1 MTDVA
6 GSKKTPGRSDRLIT
20 PNGPKDSKPKMPAD
34 KELKSRL
41 TALKR
46 SRRFVRWGES
56 AGLARELRDLLQ
68 QIEDRVEE
76 AQTGCKLVADF
87 YTTDRSVFDRCD
99 DSSGHVGDVYRYEAC
114 ELFVS
119 YAKRCAD
126 KSWLAKLI
134 LKTSLKDDYGVRDAL
149 VKSAA
154 EFLPEAQL
162 RWLIDQYQQ
171 LAAQETEEFPRCH
184 WLYQVE
190 SLARQLKDAPLFEQT
205 RRAAWGDEPGTAACV
220 DISRVYLE
228 CGEEQTALDWLERIP
243 TGESFQQDQRDE
255 LLLAIYERQGNK
267 QQQAEVARRSF
278 RRQRSR
284 SGFERWISIVGDGQ
298 RADLLD
304 QEVRIILDDPLLSLT
319 DAAFLTAM
327 EQWDAAESYLQVRAK
342 QLDGDH
348 YQFLLPL
355 AETFASLA
363 RPLTASLLYRALL
376 DSILRRA
383 RTTTYGH
390 GARYLRKLDLLAQTV
405 SDWRDIEPHT
415 VYVEQLR
422 QKHGRKTSFWDR
434 YEH

>member
-1 MTDVA
+1 
-6 GSKKTPGRSDRLIT
+6 
-20 PNGPKDSKPKMPAD
+20 MPVD

-41 TALKR
+41 SALKR
-46 SRRFVRWGES
+46 SKRFVRWGES
-56 AGLARELRDLLQ
+56 AGLARELRELLQ
-68 QIEDRVEE
+68 QIEDQVED
-76 AQTGCKLVADF
+76 AQAGCQLVADF
-87 YTTDRSVFDRCD
+87 YTTDCSVFDRCD
-99 DSSGHVGDVYRYEAC
+99 DSSGHVGDVYRYDAC
-114 ELFVS
+114 ELFIS

-134 LKTSLKDDYGVRDAL
+134 LKTSLKDDYGVRDAV
-149 VKSAA
+149 VKSGA

-171 LAAQETEEFPRCH
+171 LATEEPEEFPRRH

-205 RRAAWGDEPGTAACV
+205 RRAAWGDEPGTAGCV
-220 DISRVYLE
+220 DIARVYLD

-243 TGESFQQDQRDE
+243 AGESFQQQERDE
-255 LLLAIYERQGNK
+255 LLLAIYDRQGDK
-267 QQQAEVARRSF
+267 QRQAEIARRSF

-284 SGFERWISIVGDGQ
+284 SGFERWIAIVGDDQ
-298 RADLLD
+298 RDELLD
-304 QEVRIILDDPLLSLT
+304 QEVRIILDAPLLSLT
-319 DAAFLTAM
+319 GAAFLTAM
-327 EQWDAAESYLQVRAK
+327 EQWNAAESYLQTRAE

-348 YQFLLPL
+348 YQVLLPL

-390 GARYLRKLDLLAQTV
+390 GARYLRKLDLLAKTV

-415 VYVEQLR
+415 VYVERLW
-422 QKHGRKTSFWDR
+422 QKHGRKTSFWSR

>member
-1 MTDVA
+1 
-6 GSKKTPGRSDRLIT
+6 
-20 PNGPKDSKPKMPAD
+20 MPVD
-34 KELKSRL
+34 KELKARL
-41 TALKR
+41 SALKR

-56 AGLARELRDLLQ
+56 AALARELRELLQ
-68 QIEDRVEE
+68 QIEAEVED
-76 AQTGCKLVADF
+76 AKAGCTLVADF

-99 DSSGHVGDVYRYEAC
+99 DSSGHVGDIYRYDAC

-119 YAKRCAD
+119 YAKRCTD
-126 KSWLAKLI
+126 KSWIAKLL

-149 VKSAA
+149 VKSAVD
-154 EFLPEAQL
+154 FLPPEQL

-171 LAAQETEEFPRCH
+171 LAGEETEEFQRRH
-184 WLYQVE
+184 WFYQVE
-190 SLARQLKDAPLFEQT
+190 SLARQLKDGALFEQT

-220 DISRVYLE
+220 DIARVYLE
-228 CGEEQTALDWLERIP
+228 CGEQQTALDWLERIP
-243 TGESFQQDQRDE
+243 AGESFQQQERDE
-255 LLLAIYERQGNK
+255 LLLTIYGRQGDK
-267 QQQAEVARRSF
+267 QRQADVARRSF

-284 SGFERWISIVGDGQ
+284 SGFERWIGIVGDDQ
-298 RADLLD
+298 RTDLLD
-304 QEVRIILDDPLLSLT
+304 QEVRLILDSSLLSLT

-327 EQWDAAESYLQVRAK
+327 EQWDAAESYLQARAE

-355 AETFASLA
+355 VETFKSLA

-390 GARYLRKLDLLAQTV
+390 GVRYLRKLDLLAQTV

-422 QKHGRKTSFWDR
+422 RQHGRKTSFWSR
-434 YEH
+434 YEL

>member
-1 MTDVA
+1 
-6 GSKKTPGRSDRLIT
+6 
-20 PNGPKDSKPKMPAD
+20 MPD
-34 KELKSRL
+34 NKELKSRIS
-41 TALKR
+41 ALKR

-56 AGLARELRDLLQ
+56 AALARELRELLQ
-68 QIEDRVEE
+68 QIEDQVED
-76 AQTGCKLVADF
+76 AQLGCKLVADF
-87 YTTDRSVFDRCD
+87 YTTDHSVFGRCD
-99 DSSGHVGDVYRYEAC
+99 DSSGHVGDVYRYDAC

-126 KSWLAKLI
+126 NSWLAKLI

-149 VKSAA
+149 VDSTA

-162 RWLIDQYQQ
+162 RWLVDQYQQ
-171 LAAQETEEFPRCH
+171 LAGEEPEEYPRRH
-184 WLYQVE
+184 WFYQIE

-205 RRAAWGDEPGTAACV
+205 RRAAWCDDPGTAACV
-220 DISRVYLE
+220 DIARVYLQ

-243 TGESFQQDQRDE
+243 AGEGYQQQERDE
-255 LLLAIYERQGNK
+255 LLLAIYDRQGDK
-267 QQQAEVARRSF
+267 QHQAEVARRSL
-278 RRQRSR
+278 RRQRSQ
-284 SGFERWISIVGDGQ
+284 SGFERWISIVGEDQ
-298 RADLLD
+298 RADLLN
-304 QEVRIILDDPLLSLT
+304 QEIRIILDAPLLSLT

-327 EQWDAAESYLQVRAK
+327 EQWDAAEIYLQTRAE

-363 RPLTASLLYRALL
+363 RPLTATLLYRALL

-390 GARYLRKLDLLAQTV
+390 GARYLRKLDLLAKTV
-405 SDWRDIEPHT
+405 NDWRDIEPHS

-422 QKHGRKTSFWDR
+422 RQHARKTSFWSR
-434 YEH
+434 YNK

>member
-1 MTDVA
+1 MSV
-6 GSKKTPGRSDRLIT
+6 
-20 PNGPKDSKPKMPAD
+20 N

-41 TALKR
+41 SALKR

-56 AGLARELRDLLQ
+56 ATLARELRELLQ
-68 QIEDRVEE
+68 QIE
-76 AQTGCKLVADF
+76 AQVVDAKAGCTLVADF
-87 YTTDRSVFDRCD
+87 YTTDRSVFGRCD
-99 DSSGHVGDVYRYEAC
+99 DSSGHVGDVYRYDAC

-119 YAKRCAD
+119 YAKRCTD
-126 KSWLAKLI
+126 KSWLAKLL

-149 VKSAA
+149 VKSAVD
-154 EFLPEAQL
+154 FLPPEQL

-171 LAAQETEEFPRCH
+171 LAAEETEEFQRRH
-184 WLYQVE
+184 WFYQVE

-205 RRAAWGDEPGTAACV
+205 RRAAWGDDPGTAACV
-220 DISRVYLE
+220 DIARVYLE

-243 TGESFQQDQRDE
+243 AGESFQQQERDE
-255 LLLAIYERQGNK
+255 LLLAIYDRQGDK
-267 QQQAEVARRSF
+267 QRQAEVARRSF

-284 SGFERWISIVGDGQ
+284 SGFERWIEIVGDDQ
-298 RADLLD
+298 RTDLLD
-304 QEVRIILDDPLLSLT
+304 QEVRIILDSPLLSLT

-327 EQWDAAESYLQVRAK
+327 EQWDAAESYLQARAE

-355 AETFASLA
+355 AETFESLA

-390 GARYLRKLDLLAQTV
+390 GARYLCNLDLLAQTV
-405 SDWRDIEPHT
+405 NDWRDIEPHA
-415 VYVEQLR
+415 VYVEHLR
-422 QKHGRKTSFWDR
+422 RKHGRKTSFWSQ

>member
-1 MTDVA
+1 MSV
-6 GSKKTPGRSDRLIT
+6 
-20 PNGPKDSKPKMPAD
+20 N

-41 TALKR
+41 SALKR

-56 AGLARELRDLLQ
+56 ATLARELRELLQ
-68 QIEDRVEE
+68 QIE
-76 AQTGCKLVADF
+76 AQVVDAKAGCTLVADF
-87 YTTDRSVFDRCD
+87 YTTDRSVFGRCD
-99 DSSGHVGDVYRYEAC
+99 DSSGHVGDVYRYD
-114 ELFVS
+114 VS
-119 YAKRCAD
+119 YAKRCTD
-126 KSWLAKLI
+126 KSWLAKLL

-149 VKSAA
+149 VKSAVD
-154 EFLPEAQL
+154 FLPPEQL

-171 LAAQETEEFPRCH
+171 LAAEETEEFQRRH
-184 WLYQVE
+184 WFYQVE

-205 RRAAWGDEPGTAACV
+205 RRAAWGDDPGTAACV
-220 DISRVYLE
+220 DIARVYLE

-243 TGESFQQDQRDE
+243 AGESFQQQERDE
-255 LLLAIYERQGNK
+255 LLLAIYDRQGDK
-267 QQQAEVARRSF
+267 QRQAEVARRSF

-284 SGFERWISIVGDGQ
+284 SGFERWIEIVGDDQ
-298 RADLLD
+298 RTDLLD
-304 QEVRIILDDPLLSLT
+304 QEVRIILDSPLLSLT

-327 EQWDAAESYLQVRAK
+327 EQWDAAESYLQARAE

-355 AETFASLA
+355 AETFESLA

-390 GARYLRKLDLLAQTV
+390 GARYLCKLDLLAQTV
-405 SDWRDIEPHT
+405 NDWRDIEPHA
-415 VYVEQLR
+415 VYVEHLR
-422 QKHGRKTSFWDR
+422 RKHGRKTSFWSQ